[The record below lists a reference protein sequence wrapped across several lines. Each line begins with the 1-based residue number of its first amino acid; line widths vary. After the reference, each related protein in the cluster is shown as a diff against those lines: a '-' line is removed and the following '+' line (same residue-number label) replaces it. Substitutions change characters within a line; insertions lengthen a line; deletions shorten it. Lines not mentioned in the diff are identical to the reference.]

1 MKEWEIML
9 FLNGVDL
16 FEVYMGIESKNRRQY
31 KTGLEKE
38 KETVTVTVRET
49 AIVNREQK
57 QKQKQ

>member
-1 MKEWEIML
+1 ML

-38 KETVTVTVRET
+38 TVRVRET

-57 QKQKQ
+57 QKQ

>member
-1 MKEWEIML
+1 ML

-38 KETVTVTVRET
+38 TETVTVTVRET

>member
-1 MKEWEIML
+1 ML

-38 KETVTVTVRET
+38 TVTVRVRET

-57 QKQKQ
+57 QKQ